1 MKEVFNEND
10 FLDLSEIFKTLW
22 KNKITVLVTFF
33 RNFSVFY
40 SLSLPNIYT
49 SSAVVQVAESENS
62 NQLSSLSNQFSGVA
76 SLVGLTTSIGGADKT
91 KFALAKLKSREL

>member
-22 KNKITVLVTFF
+22 KNKITVLVFTFF
-33 RNFSVFY
+33 SGIFSVFY

-91 KFALAKLKSREL
+91 KFALQS